1 MTLREG
7 PLSPQELQNAEIQW
21 VKESQK
27 SLGDCLKKR
36 KVKNLSPYTDPDGTV
51 RVAFEQ
57 TKR

>member
-36 KVKNLSPYTDPDGTV
+36 KVKKPQSV
-51 RVAFEQ
+51 HRS
-57 TKR
+57 